1 MITLAFRA
9 DNPNMLWTEARET
22 RIAEALYD
30 AGIAFE
36 VSARY
41 PPHERIVQRMIDR
54 GVRLSLG
61 SDGHTAEQVA
71 NVARPL
77 ALTRKLGVPDDA
89 LYDPR
94 RHGSKTGGAYS
105 T

>member
-1 MITLAFRA
+1 M
-9 DNPNMLWTEARET
+9 
-22 RIAEALYD
+22 AEALYD

-36 VSARY
+36 ISNRY
-41 PPHERIVQRMIDR
+41 PPHERIVRRMIER

-61 SDGHTAEQVA
+61 SDGHMPDQVA
-71 NVARPL
+71 NLDKPL
-77 ALTRKLGVPDDA
+77 AFTRTLGVPDDA

-94 RHGSKTGGAYS
+94 RHGSKTGGAF